1 VTHRKTGPALLMAI
15 ASGLAAACTAQ
26 APWQQGAVR
35 QSANALPTYA
45 SHRYYEAPTS
55 IAASLREHTAR

>member
-1 VTHRKTGPALLMAI
+1 MAI